1 MAEQTRVEEL
11 ERLLREAQL
20 RAEREQQRAETAE
33 QQTRATTLDE
43 YIAACHSLVFSR
55 FEVETDK
62 SLTSKGSITN
72 PRNKLC
78 PTSLKPWPDFLEQ
91 QRVAFGVLYDA
102 LPAQTRLFESRNFL
116 SGLGD
121 RISQRP
127 IANEKDLETF
137 LHNSVEDPVRSILHQ
152 LKEVEQVQ
160 SVYGIGGGI
169 IFENHPS
176 AISDVSEEVV
186 HREMS
191 SPPRTPDQGRLSNQ
205 LRPDQICVYRSEDG
219 KSTRRSMIYVCE
231 YKAPHKLTAPH
242 LRVGLRPMNVY
253 KEVVNRK
260 TIPTS
265 ADPEG
270 RFQYHAEKLTT
281 AAISQTYHYM
291 IEGGLDYGLL
301 TTGETIVFLKI
312 DWEDPQTLYYHLAE
326 PGPEVSAHP
335 NHFHSCTAVGQY
347 LAFTLVALG
356 QPGQRREHGQEERRL
371 AIQGLKTWAEDFES
385 TLRSIPASERS
396 APSGFSDYEPT
407 TYEGIDRSPYPFRH
421 DRRPVSDKDQPD
433 RQPARRDSPESSDD
447 ESRSNLPD
455 TPSPAERR
463 TGSREQGTRRSQRI
477 HAQRPRGAA
486 ARGGSEYTRQYCTQ
500 KCLVGM
506 VRGRLL
512 DIRCPNVTLH
522 KRWRGPLGP
531 PQGGIISH
539 HPVSHRQWLQLLRK
553 QLEDSLDNGV
563 TPLCEGGARG
573 VLFQVTLLAYGY
585 TFIGKGTVRAFIEDL
600 EHEAAVYDRLKAVQG
615 INVPV
620 FLGTMDLRSMNKIYY
635 YDHRV
640 YVVHVILLSWGGYK
654 LSDIENVNGMG
665 KTLADGALRSLQSIH
680 REGVVHKDVRAAN
693 MLFNPETNRV
703 MVIDFERSLLVQPPR
718 RALAQLVPNKR
729 AWNSETT
736 EKRKGRVR
744 VSGQQQ
750 GCGDVVEDISMARSA
765 FSELNCLGGDQD
777 DEKSASPELG
787 VGRSATM
794 EEDGSCGYHSTE
806 LATTV
811 ALPNPLNETEDRSM
825 DHFGNAGH
833 GNQRDVSRREEE
845 AGGGSPAFLNDHS
858 NANDSDTIFIT
869 GNDVVSD
876 SQSESAW
883 DLGAE
888 VRKVPDNH
896 PCAIEASSRSAKEFL
911 ENVWSRRCGCEPEER
926 RPGPEANNRFS
937 LEQMACYWK
946 ELGVPDALSP
956 SSPGP
961 SQIGYHD
968 NDDLDWSIFALT
980 LCVLSGCRTSAESK
994 YSLIN
999 ADHTLLTA
1007 SFGEDC
1013 VKAGI
1018 SVIPDLYKT
1027 GLAGACRVKDGSAT
1041 CESSPPGHPS
1051 LNWIDM
1057 FESDLNLAASAN
1069 TTTPRPPGSS
1079 NSTIAHCLNVIA
1091 SNPVDHAYNN
1101 RLASALLALL
1111 AICIVLNIATTA
1123 VALFSVSAFALPVF
1137 FPGLV
1142 DEILLVTCLG
1152 IYLGIM
1158 NHEAG
1163 SYIMQDHQ
1171 HDIDGKAV
1179 LGVGFWLLL
1188 STFAVRALSMP
1199 ALLATTVLVAV
1210 SIPLV
1215 VISLVLCVVGCA
1227 EAVAG
1232 TVEFVPVIYY
1242 F

>member
-11 ERLLREAQL
+11 ERLLREAELRAEASDRQRL
-20 RAEREQQRAETAE
+20 EERQRAETAEKERQEERQRAEREQQRAETAE

-55 FEVETDK
+55 FKVETDR

-78 PTSLKPWPDFLEQ
+78 PTSLEPWPDFLEQ

-102 LPAQTRLFESRNFL
+102 LPTRKRLFESRNFL
-116 SGLGD
+116 AGLGN

-160 SVYGIGGGI
+160 GVYRIGGGI

-176 AISDVSEEVV
+176 AISDVADEVV
-186 HREMS
+186 DREAS
-191 SPPRTPDQGRLSNQ
+191 SPPPRTPDQGLLSNQ

-219 KSTRRSMIYVCE
+219 QSTRRSMIYVCE

-270 RFQYHAEKLTT
+270 RFQYHAERLTT

-421 DRRPVSDKDQPD
+421 GRRPVADNYQPH
-433 RQPARRDSPESSDD
+433 RQPTRRGSPESSDD
-447 ESRSNLPD
+447 ELRRNLPD

-477 HAQRPRGAA
+477 QAQRLRGAA
-486 ARGGSEYTRQYCTQ
+486 TRSGSERTRQYCTQ

-506 VRGRLL
+506 VGGGLL
-512 DIRCPNVTLH
+512 DTCCPNVALH
-522 KRWRGPLGP
+522 KRCLGP
-531 PQGGIISH
+531 GHGGSISH
-539 HPVSHRQWLQLLRK
+539 HPVSHSKWLQLLRK
-553 QLEDSLDNGV
+553 QFEESLDNGV

-573 VLFQVTLLAYGY
+573 VLFQVTLLNYGY
-585 TFIGKGTVRAFIEDL
+585 TFIGKGTVRAFIKDL
-600 EHEAAVYDRLKAVQG
+600 EHEAAVYQRLKPVQG

-620 FLGTMDLRSMNKIYY
+620 FLGTIDLRSMNKIYY

-640 YVVHVILLSWGGYK
+640 YVVHLTFLSWAGYK
-654 LSDIENVNGMG
+654 LHDVRNVKGMG
-665 KTLADGALRSLQSIH
+665 KRLADGALRSLRSIH
-680 REGVVHKDVRAAN
+680 REGVVHKDVRGAN

-703 MVIDFERSLLVQPPR
+703 MIIDFERSLLVQPPR

-729 AWNSETT
+729 AWNIETT
-736 EKRKGRVR
+736 EKRKGGGR

-750 GCGDVVEDISMARSA
+750 GREDVVEDISMARSA
-765 FSELNCLGGDQD
+765 FSELNW
-777 DEKSASPELG
+777 
-787 VGRSATM
+787 
-794 EEDGSCGYHSTE
+794 Y
-806 LATTV
+806 
-811 ALPNPLNETEDRSM
+811 
-825 DHFGNAGH
+825 
-833 GNQRDVSRREEE
+833 
-845 AGGGSPAFLNDHS
+845 
-858 NANDSDTIFIT
+858 
-869 GNDVVSD
+869 
-876 SQSESAW
+876 
-883 DLGAE
+883 
-888 VRKVPDNH
+888 
-896 PCAIEASSRSAKEFL
+896 
-911 ENVWSRRCGCEPEER
+911 
-926 RPGPEANNRFS
+926 
-937 LEQMACYWK
+937 
-946 ELGVPDALSP
+946 
-956 SSPGP
+956 
-961 SQIGYHD
+961 
-968 NDDLDWSIFALT
+968 
-980 LCVLSGCRTSAESK
+980 
-994 YSLIN
+994 
-999 ADHTLLTA
+999 
-1007 SFGEDC
+1007 
-1013 VKAGI
+1013 
-1018 SVIPDLYKT
+1018 
-1027 GLAGACRVKDGSAT
+1027 
-1041 CESSPPGHPS
+1041 
-1051 LNWIDM
+1051 
-1057 FESDLNLAASAN
+1057 
-1069 TTTPRPPGSS
+1069 
-1079 NSTIAHCLNVIA
+1079 
-1091 SNPVDHAYNN
+1091 
-1101 RLASALLALL
+1101 
-1111 AICIVLNIATTA
+1111 A
-1123 VALFSVSAFALPVF
+1123 V
-1137 FPGLV
+1137 
-1142 DEILLVTCLG
+1142 E
-1152 IYLGIM
+1152 
-1158 NHEAG
+1158 
-1163 SYIMQDHQ
+1163 
-1171 HDIDGKAV
+1171 
-1179 LGVGFWLLL
+1179 
-1188 STFAVRALSMP
+1188 
-1199 ALLATTVLVAV
+1199 
-1210 SIPLV
+1210 
-1215 VISLVLCVVGCA
+1215 
-1227 EAVAG
+1227 
-1232 TVEFVPVIYY
+1232 
-1242 F
+1242 